1 LTEKATPKRRIIG
14 GTEVNQSTEI
24 TKVDYAKVGLKV
36 GLEIHQQ
43 LATSAKLFCSCPP
56 QLFKEDPEIVFL
68 RRLRPTQS
76 ELGQIDPAA
85 YFEFQKGVKVLYEAN
100 RESACLVEMDE
111 EPPHPL
117 NVEAV
122 EVVLTASLMMNM
134 KPIDEVHVMRKT
146 VIDGSNTTG
155 FQRTSIIALDGW
167 IKVGEKTIPMQAA
180 SLEEDAARK
189 TGTEAE
195 GKIIRYRIDR
205 LGIPLIEVATAPVIY
220 SPQEAQEVA
229 LAIGR
234 ILRDTGKVMRG
245 LGTIRQ
251 DLNVSLPNGALIE
264 IKGVQALDLISTVV
278 EYEVQRQLGLIAV
291 KDELAAK
298 GISAQDIKEDIVD
311 VSDLFKDTKSKVI
324 RKAIDKKQAVKA
336 LKLPSFAGFLGR
348 ELMPNFRVG
357 SELSDRAKFWGRV
370 GGIFHTDEMPNY
382 GVTAE
387 EVEAVRKA
395 VNAGEGDAVVFV
407 ADSAENTVDALK
419 AVAERARELLT
430 GVPAETR
437 TAKDDG
443 TTRYMRPRPGA
454 ARMYP
459 ETDIPPTLITEA
471 FVERIRANLPE
482 SAEKKQ
488 QRLAKQYGLNEKLA
502 KQIVDTEYNP
512 LFDAIVKESG
522 VSATT
527 VAVFLTETLISLR
540 RDGVQLE
547 NVSDEQIKAIFRGIS
562 SGELTKESVG
572 DVFSW
577 LAKNE
582 GKGVRDAAEALG
594 LKMLSGADL
603 EVLVDR
609 VIAQNKAQV
618 DKLGKGAFGLV
629 MGLVM
634 KEARGKANPE
644 TVSGLVKE
652 KLK

>member
-1 LTEKATPKRRIIG
+1 MPT
-14 GTEVNQSTEI
+14 
-24 TKVDYAKVGLKV
+24 DYAKVGLKV

-43 LATSAKLFCSCPP
+43 LATSSKLFCSCPP
-56 QLFKEDPEIVFL
+56 QLFKEDPTIVFL

-85 YFEFQKGVKVLYEAN
+85 FFEFQKGVKVLYEAN
-100 RESACLVEMDE
+100 RQSSCLVEMDE
-111 EPPHPL
+111 EPPHQL
-117 NVEAV
+117 NIEAV
-122 EVVLTASLMMNM
+122 QVVLMASLMMNM
-134 KPIDEVHVMRKT
+134 KPVDEVHVMRKT

-155 FQRTSIIALDGW
+155 FQRTCIIALDGW
-167 IKVGEKTIPMQAA
+167 IKVGEKTVPMQAA

-264 IKGVQALDLISTVV
+264 IKGVQELELISTVV
-278 EYEVQRQLGLIAV
+278 EYEVKRQLGLIAV
-291 KDELAAK
+291 KEELNAK
-298 GISAQDIKEDIVD
+298 GIKPQDIKEDIID
-311 VSDLFKDTKSKVI
+311 VTNFFTLTKSKVI
-324 RKAIDKKQAVKA
+324 RKALDKKHPVKA
-336 LKLPSFAGFLGR
+336 LKLPQFAGFLGR

-357 SELSDRAKFWGRV
+357 TELSDRAKFWGRV

-382 GVTAE
+382 GITLDEVTALRQALNAS
-387 EVEAVRKA
+387 EA
-395 VNAGEGDAVVFV
+395 DAVVLV
-407 ADSAENTVDALK
+407 ADTPENTTDALK
-419 AVAERARELLT
+419 AVAERARELLSE
-430 GVPAETR
+430 VPAETR
-437 TAKDDG
+437 TAKEDG

-459 ETDIPPTLITEA
+459 ETDIPPTTITRE
-471 FVERIRANLPE
+471 FIEKVQKNLPE
-482 SAEKKQ
+482 STEKKQ
-488 QRLAKQYGLNEKLA
+488 QRLQKEYKLNEKLSR
-502 KQIVDTEYNP
+502 QIVDSEYGM
-512 LFDAIVKESG
+512 LFDATVKESG

-527 VAVFLTETLISLR
+527 VAVFLTETLKALK
-540 RDGVQLE
+540 RDGVQVA
-547 NVSDEQIKAIFRGIS
+547 NVSDAQIKEIFASVG
-562 SGELTKESVG
+562 SGELAKEAIS

-582 GKGVRDAAEALG
+582 GRTVHEAAEALD
-594 LKMLSGADL
+594 LKMISQAEL
-603 EVLVDR
+603 EKLVDR
-609 VIAQNKAQV
+609 VIDQNKSQV
-618 DKLGKGAFGLV
+618 GKQGKSAFGML
-629 MGLVM
+629 MGAVM

-644 TVSGLVKE
+644 LVSQMIKQR
-652 KLK
+652 LK